1 MRALPS
7 PHSHTCEPTHLLAF
21 SCRETYRQNHEDRQH
36 KTRHD
41 QQVASS
47 PRASSRSQKLVEQ
60 MEEKNARPDLTAA
73 KYTEESRPFQHH
85 GVERWEKTKAELQQ
99 DELRALSAH
108 KERAKKHQLT
118 DQKIAETTEKLYRK
132 ARAKEEAAD
141 AQQKRLDEE
150 AAAAASSPTASIQAA
165 TGWTNP
171 SDKPPSPDSPT
182 RSSSRRAE
190 LLALDRAAS
199 PRQEPS
205 SPGSR
210 HFSSEMTERPAVKL
224 AAQLPKEP
232 GTPEQHLPSEP
243 EPEPE
248 PGPEPDTPPAAT
260 KLGQG
265 KLDALIPGMEEVLEL
280 IPAAE
285 QVRLRPV

>member
-1 MRALPS
+1 
-7 PHSHTCEPTHLLAF
+7 
-21 SCRETYRQNHEDRQH
+21 
-36 KTRHD
+36 
-41 QQVASS
+41 
-47 PRASSRSQKLVEQ
+47 

-248 PGPEPDTPPAAT
+248 PGPGPEPDTPPAAA

-265 KLDALIPGMEEVLEL
+265 KLDALIPGMEEGLEL

-285 QVRLRPV
+285 QVRPRPV